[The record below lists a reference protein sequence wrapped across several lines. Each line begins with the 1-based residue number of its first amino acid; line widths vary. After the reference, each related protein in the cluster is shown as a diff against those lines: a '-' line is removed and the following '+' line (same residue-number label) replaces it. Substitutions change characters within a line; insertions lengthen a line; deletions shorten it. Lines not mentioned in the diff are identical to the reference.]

1 MMLTDDDLLWEQHSG
16 GDGHRGPEWGAGDGR
31 LAVVFYR
38 SLGQNARLIFDLLMD
53 RPGEQVDADW
63 LATQIPVPVRGGI
76 SEPAR
81 QLVSGSL
88 SLTGELAAA
97 AGRRLPFYWWKGRD
111 GSASWYAMKPIVA
124 ALFRQARQQSGLS
137 PADAAAGADW
147 TAAEVAATVDDY
159 LDMLAA
165 EAAGQRYSKTAHR
178 RALRRRLS
186 ANRTESAV
194 EFKHQNISAVMIEL
208 GLPYIQGYK
217 PMANRQDA
225 LADEIE
231 RRVQADPTLL
241 SQLQRRP
248 ADAVPAGAL
257 QRTDPP
263 ERAARNRDRG
273 SAATRPGR
281 HPDYGLLQDENTR
294 RGATGERLVVDYE
307 QTWLREQDRGD
318 LADRVRWTA
327 RDDGDG
333 LGYDVLSYSLHGH
346 ERYIEVKTTA
356 LGALT
361 PFYLS
366 SSELQFARSHPH
378 SYALYRVYAVDARPP
393 RFFVLQGDGIT
404 QLELTPVTYRAS
416 LPAQPA
422 TPAQD

>member
-1 MMLTDDDLLWEQHSG
+1 
-16 GDGHRGPEWGAGDGR
+16 
-31 LAVVFYR
+31 
-38 SLGQNARLIFDLLMD
+38 
-53 RPGEQVDADW
+53 
-63 LATQIPVPVRGGI
+63 
-76 SEPAR
+76 
-81 QLVSGSL
+81 
-88 SLTGELAAA
+88 
-97 AGRRLPFYWWKGRD
+97 
-111 GSASWYAMKPIVA
+111 
-124 ALFRQARQQSGLS
+124 
-137 PADAAAGADW
+137 
-147 TAAEVAATVDDY
+147 
-159 LDMLAA
+159 
-165 EAAGQRYSKTAHR
+165 
-178 RALRRRLS
+178 
-186 ANRTESAV
+186 
-194 EFKHQNISAVMIEL
+194 
-208 GLPYIQGYK
+208 
-217 PMANRQDA
+217 MANRQDA

-248 ADAVPAGAL
+248 VDAVPAGAL

-422 TPAQD
+422 TSASD